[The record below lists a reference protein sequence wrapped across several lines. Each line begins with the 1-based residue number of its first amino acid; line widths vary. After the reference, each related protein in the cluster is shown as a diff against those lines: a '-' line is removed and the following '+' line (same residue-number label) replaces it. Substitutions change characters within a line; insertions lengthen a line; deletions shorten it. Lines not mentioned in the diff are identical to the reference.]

1 MPERPEG
8 LLGFP
13 YERDGRPAVLFH
25 RAQSGE
31 DPSLTKCPAPHE
43 VGLTARSGSRH
54 RFGPQST
61 SDLPLVPQGR
71 YV

>member
-1 MPERPEG
+1 MSKRGISIPREVAGG
-8 LLGFP
+8 LPFAASA
-13 YERDGRPAVLFH
+13 D
-25 RAQSGE
+25 AQLV
-31 DPSLTKCPAPHE
+31 DPLTKCPAPLE